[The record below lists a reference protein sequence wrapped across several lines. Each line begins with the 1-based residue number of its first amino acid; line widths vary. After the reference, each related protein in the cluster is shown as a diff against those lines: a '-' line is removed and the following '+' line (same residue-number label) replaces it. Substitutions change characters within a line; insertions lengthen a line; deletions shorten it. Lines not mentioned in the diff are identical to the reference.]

1 VNFTERFE
9 LLEGRLPRGWTEL
22 PFKLVLTDPESADRA
37 ATVLGPL
44 SPGRSG
50 DAFIVRMYALG
61 QGAPGVGAVQRALA
75 QLDAEGI
82 SGRLLTEEVANPMVR
97 PLDTQETRSAI
108 VEQWDKL
115 AIELP
120 SMWSDVLLE
129 LELDSSGDINRAA
142 LLLGPVNPLLQPKSK
157 AFHFRTARSF
167 GYGAS
172 TGMTRRSFQRLDE
185 QGIGGSI
192 SVIRVMSDSQPVA
205 TQGPVWRI
213 SGRSV

>member
-1 VNFTERFE
+1 MNFTERFE
-9 LLEGRLPRGWTEL
+9 LVYGRLPRGWTQL
-22 PFKLVLTDPESADRA
+22 PLKLVPADSESTNRI

-44 SPGRSG
+44 SPGRSAN
-50 DAFIVRMYALG
+50 AFMVRVYAPG

-82 SGRLLTEEVANPMVR
+82 SGRLLTEEVVDPMVR
-97 PLDTQETRSAI
+97 PLETDETRSAI
-108 VEQWDKL
+108 VDQWDKFSV
-115 AIELP
+115 ELP
-120 SMWSDVLLE
+120 AKWSDVLLE

-172 TGMTRRSFQRLDE
+172 AGMTRRCFQRLDE

-205 TQGPVWRI
+205 SQGPVWRI

>member
-1 VNFTERFE
+1 M
-9 LLEGRLPRGWTEL
+9 
-22 PFKLVLTDPESADRA
+22 
-37 ATVLGPL
+37 
-44 SPGRSG
+44 
-50 DAFIVRMYALG
+50 VRVYAPG

-75 QLDAEGI
+75 QLDGEGI
-82 SGRLLTEEVANPMVR
+82 SGRLLTEEVVDPMVR
-97 PLDTQETRSAI
+97 PLDADETLSAI

-115 AIELP
+115 AVELP
-120 SMWSDVLLE
+120 AKWSDVLLE

-172 TGMTRRSFQRLDE
+172 VGMTRRCFQRLDE

-192 SVIRVMSDSQPVA
+192 SVIRVMSDSEPVA
-205 TQGPVWRI
+205 SQGPVWRI